1 MINPEQVND
10 TNSTSEPALS
20 LDYSFNER
28 EIKILA
34 RFFRQNQG
42 KLPEGLEDF
51 ARQIELLIYQKMS
64 IDEVEKFYS

>member
-1 MINPEQVND
+1 MINPEQVSD
-10 TNSTSEPALS
+10 TDSTSEPAFS

-51 ARQIELLIYQKMS
+51 ARQIELLIYQNMS